1 MYKKMI
7 LLLCLTLSLIMA
19 GCGGRNKT
27 DDSDVTT
34 EGSAVAVPTADLSDI
49 VVEEEKIEQVKEET
63 PKIEEKVEK
72 PEQIQEEYVNDES
85 EELTCVLPDGF
96 ETYPDEEGL
105 YVHKSFPKD
114 VSTISYVISE
124 SDEVEMTKEMLET
137 DLEADYLDAYGDN
150 VDVKIIEFENIK
162 VDGRRSLR
170 IKLEYEFKG
179 TMYEQLMYVI
189 YNGADAHVL
198 NFTQEKDGKWAE
210 EFEACVES
218 IAFE

>member
-1 MYKKMI
+1 MFKKKI
-7 LLLCLTLSLIMA
+7 LLLCLALTLAMA
-19 GCGGRNKT
+19 GCGSKDKT
-27 DDSDVTT
+27 EDSDVTT
-34 EGSAVAVPTADLSDI
+34 EGSAVEVPTADLSDI
-49 VVEEEKIEQVKEET
+49 VVEEEEVQETKEEV
-63 PKIEEKVEK
+63 VEK
-72 PEQIQEEYVNDES
+72 TEEVKEEYVNDES

-96 ETYPDEEGL
+96 EAYPDEEGL

-124 SDEVEMTKEMLET
+124 SDAVEITKEMLEA
-137 DLEADYLDAYGDN
+137 DLEADYLEAYGDD
-150 VDVKIIEFENIK
+150 VDVKISEFENVR

-179 TMYEQLMYVI
+179 VEYEQLMCLI

-198 NFTQEKDGKWAE
+198 NFTQEKGGKWTE